1 MGPRHIPVL
10 VEEVI
15 SLLGCAPHRVYV
27 DATLGGGGHALE
39 ILKRTEPDGRLIG
52 IEWDGEA
59 IVEARKAL
67 GPFGERVRIFRE
79 NFAHL
84 SGLLREIGTES
95 VDGILLDLGCS
106 SIQLEGQ
113 QRGFSF
119 RGESPLDM
127 RMDQRTEETAADLV
141 NTLPLK
147 ELEEILWTYGE
158 ERWARKIARAIGD
171 DRDLSRIETTQA
183 LSKIIYRAIP
193 RRFQSRKID
202 PATRTFQA
210 LRIRVNHE
218 LENLKQVLEEGWPFL
233 KEGGRMCV
241 ISFHSLE
248 DRIVK
253 QTFRRLE
260 RGEPGSLNQQKMV
273 RILTPK
279 PMTPSEKEEREN
291 PRSRSAKLRCA
302 ERV

>member
-1 MGPRHIPVL
+1 
-10 VEEVI
+10 
-15 SLLGCAPHRVYV
+15 
-27 DATLGGGGHALE
+27 
-39 ILKRTEPDGRLIG
+39 
-52 IEWDGEA
+52 
-59 IVEARKAL
+59 
-67 GPFGERVRIFRE
+67 
-79 NFAHL
+79 
-84 SGLLREIGTES
+84 
-95 VDGILLDLGCS
+95 
-106 SIQLEGQ
+106 
-113 QRGFSF
+113 
-119 RGESPLDM
+119 M

-147 ELEEILWTYGE
+147 ELEEVLWTYGE
-158 ERWARKIARAIGD
+158 ERWARKIVRAIGD
-171 DRDLSRIETTQA
+171 ERDRGRIETTQA
-183 LSKIIYRAIP
+183 LSKIVYRAIP

-218 LENLKQVLEEGWPFL
+218 LENLKQALEEGWPFL
-233 KEGGRMCV
+233 KGGGRMCV

-253 QTFRRLE
+253 QAFRRLE
-260 RGEPGSLNQQKMV
+260 RGEPGGPNQQKV
-273 RILTPK
+273 ARILTPK

>member
-1 MGPRHIPVL
+1 M
-10 VEEVI
+10 VEEAI
-15 SLLGCAPHRVYV
+15 SLLGCAPHRIYV
-27 DATLGGGGHALE
+27 DATLGGGGHAFE

-52 IEWDGEA
+52 IEWDEEA
-59 IVEARKAL
+59 IAEARKAL
-67 GPFGERVRIFRE
+67 SPFGERVRIFRE

-84 SGLLREIGTES
+84 SGVLGEIGAES
-95 VDGILLDLGCS
+95 VDGILLDLGLS
-106 SIQLEGQ
+106 SIQLERQ
-113 QRGFSF
+113 ERGFSF
-119 RGESPLDM
+119 RGENPLDM

-158 ERWARKIARAIGD
+158 ERWARRIAKTIGNER
-171 DRDLSRIETTQA
+171 DRGRIETTQA
-183 LSKIIYRAIP
+183 LSKIVYQAIP
-193 RRFQSRKID
+193 KRFQSKKLD

-233 KEGGRMCV
+233 KRGGRMCV

-260 RGEPGSLNQQKMV
+260 RGEPGGLNQQKMMQ
-273 RILTPK
+273 ILTPK

>member
-1 MGPRHIPVL
+1 MGSRHIPVL
-10 VEEVI
+10 LEEAI
-15 SLLGCAPHRVYV
+15 SLLGCVPHRIYV

-52 IEWDGEA
+52 IEWDEEA
-59 IVEARKAL
+59 IAEARKTL
-67 GPFGERVRIFRE
+67 SPFGERVRIFRE

-84 SGLLREIGTES
+84 SGLLREIETES

-113 QRGFSF
+113 ERGFSF

-158 ERWARKIARAIGD
+158 ERWARKIAKAIGD
-171 DRDLSRIETTQA
+171 ERDRRRIETTQA
-183 LSKIIYRAIP
+183 LSKIVYRAIP

-233 KEGGRMCV
+233 KGGGRMCV

-260 RGEPGSLNQQKMV
+260 RGEPGGLNQQKMA

-279 PMTPSEKEEREN
+279 PMTPSEEEEREN

>member
-1 MGPRHIPVL
+1 
-10 VEEVI
+10 
-15 SLLGCAPHRVYV
+15 
-27 DATLGGGGHALE
+27 
-39 ILKRTEPDGRLIG
+39 
-52 IEWDGEA
+52 
-59 IVEARKAL
+59 
-67 GPFGERVRIFRE
+67 
-79 NFAHL
+79 
-84 SGLLREIGTES
+84 
-95 VDGILLDLGCS
+95 
-106 SIQLEGQ
+106 
-113 QRGFSF
+113 
-119 RGESPLDM
+119 M

-158 ERWARKIARAIGD
+158 ERWARRIAKAIGNER
-171 DRDLSRIETTQA
+171 DRGRIETTQA
-183 LSKIIYRAIP
+183 LSKIVYQAIP
-193 RRFQSRKID
+193 KRFQSRKID

-233 KEGGRMCV
+233 KRGGRMCV

-260 RGEPGSLNQQKMV
+260 RGEPGGLNQQKVM

-279 PMTPSEKEEREN
+279 TDRRLRKKKQREN

>member
-1 MGPRHIPVL
+1 M
-10 VEEVI
+10 
-15 SLLGCAPHRVYV
+15 
-27 DATLGGGGHALE
+27 
-39 ILKRTEPDGRLIG
+39 
-52 IEWDGEA
+52 
-59 IVEARKAL
+59 
-67 GPFGERVRIFRE
+67 
-79 NFAHL
+79 N
-84 SGLLREIGTES
+84 ES
-95 VDGILLDLGCS
+95 
-106 SIQLEGQ
+106 
-113 QRGFSF
+113 R
-119 RGESPLDM
+119 R
-127 RMDQRTEETAADLV
+127 
-141 NTLPLK
+141 
-147 ELEEILWTYGE
+147 
-158 ERWARKIARAIGD
+158 
-171 DRDLSRIETTQA
+171 RIETTQA
-183 LSKIIYRAIP
+183 LSKIVYQAIP

-260 RGEPGSLNQQKMV
+260 RGEPGGLNQQKMV

-279 PMTPSEKEEREN
+279 PMTPSEEEEREN